1 MGDWR
6 RANGKENEKMTNRE
20 KLIKKMEEMTPKR
33 LAAYLSETVSDEISD
48 TICKQ
53 CLKVN
58 EGQCVMELRN
68 LKNCPRKISDW
79 LQEEAC

>member
-1 MGDWR
+1 
-6 RANGKENEKMTNRE
+6 MTNRE
-20 KLIKKMEEMTPKR
+20 KLMKKMEAMTPKR
-33 LAAYLSETVSDEISD
+33 LAVYLSETVSDEISD
-48 TICKQ
+48 KICKQ
-53 CLKVN
+53 CLKAN

>member
-1 MGDWR
+1 
-6 RANGKENEKMTNRE
+6 MTNRE
-20 KLIKKMEEMTPKR
+20 KLMKKMEAMTPKR
-33 LAAYLSETVSDEISD
+33 LAAYLSETVSDKISD

-58 EGQCVMELRN
+58 KGQCVMELRN